1 MKTGKRYPW
10 IDVLY
15 SIGIILVIFGH
26 SHPSDWSVF
35 SGTIFEKLI
44 IFIYTFHMPLFF
56 FIAGFLFM
64 NSNAIGKNG
73 YGKWIKEKCIRLL
86 TPYVVLSVIAL
97 IPKYYLEHH
106 AFITIKAFVEAICIP
121 RIGVWGHFWFIPV
134 LLLCYAIFGMWRTKT
149 NKKNIGNTIKA
160 FVEAICI
167 PRIGVWGHF
176 WFIPVL
182 LLCYAIFGMWRT
194 KTNKKNIGNMLSII
208 TFISLIAHFIPFST
222 QWLGINDLK
231 SVCIYFCIGMWAK
244 YLERYGM
251 LSIITFISLIAHFIP
266 FSTQWLG
273 INDLKS
279 VCIYFCIGMW
289 AKYLERYGLE
299 VSKVFRWCEIIAG
312 LIVAFVL
319 NHFIK
324 NSVSAFVVSILM
336 IFVCFQWAKIINN
349 SKLATW
355 VSQNNFTIYIY
366 SWLFQAVVMA
376 ICGILGVKWYFTSI
390 LMFLVGFIGPIS
402 LIYIYK
408 KFRFIHNRFF
418 EIVLGMK

>member
-149 NKKNIGNTIKA
+149 NKKNIGN
-160 FVEAICI
+160 
-167 PRIGVWGHF
+167 
-176 WFIPVL
+176 
-182 LLCYAIFGMWRT
+182 
-194 KTNKKNIGNMLSII
+194 
-208 TFISLIAHFIPFST
+208 
-222 QWLGINDLK
+222 
-231 SVCIYFCIGMWAK
+231 
-244 YLERYGM
+244 M

-324 NSVSAFVVSILM
+324 NSVSAFIVSILM